1 MRLVIGA
8 DHAGFEAKEK
18 LKKFLQGLGHEVMD
32 FGCYSTEPVDFPDI
46 ALLVS
51 EAVRRKEFDRG
62 VLVDGFNGAMPLAA
76 NKVHGIRAVA
86 AYDIISARFAS
97 AHEDCNMLCLGGKTH
112 GELALQE
119 MLKAWLDTPFEGGK
133 YQKRLDKITAIEQ
146 RCC

>member
-1 MRLVIGA
+1 MRIVIGA
-8 DHAGFEAKEK
+8 DHAGFDAKER
-18 LKKFLQGLGHEVMD
+18 LKKFLQKLGHDVTD

-51 EAVRRKEFDRG
+51 EAVRRKEFDRA

-86 AYDIISARFAS
+86 AYDTISARFAA
-97 AHEDCNMLCLGGKTH
+97 AHEDCNVLCLGGKTH
-112 GELALQE
+112 GELALEE
-119 MLKAWLDTPFEGGK
+119 MIKVWLNTPFEGGK

-146 RCC
+146 KNY

>member
-8 DHAGFEAKEK
+8 DHAGFEAKERI
-18 LKKFLQGLGHEVMD
+18 KKFLQGLGHEVAD
-32 FGCYSTEPVDFPDI
+32 FGCYSTAPVDFPDI

-51 EAVRRKEFDRG
+51 EAVRRKEFDRA

-86 AYDIISARFAS
+86 AYDTISARFAA
-97 AHEDCNMLCLGGKTH
+97 AHEDCNVLCLGGKTH
-112 GELALQE
+112 GELALEE
-119 MLKAWLDTPFEGGK
+119 MLKVWLNTPFEGGK
-133 YQKRLDKITAIEQ
+133 YQKRLDKIMAIEQ

>member
-1 MRLVIGA
+1 MIRRPPR
-8 DHAGFEAKEK
+8 
-18 LKKFLQGLGHEVMD
+18 
-32 FGCYSTEPVDFPDI
+32 STLFPYTT
-46 ALLVS
+46 LFRS
-51 EAVRRKEFDRG
+51 EFDRG
-62 VLVDGFNGAMPLAA
+62 VLLDGFNGAMPLAA

-97 AHEDCNMLCLGGKTH
+97 AHEDCNVLCLGGKTH

-119 MLKAWLDTPFEGGK
+119 MLKAWLTTPFEGGK